1 MINCQRRKS
10 AMTDHSPVF
19 ELFMKIASMDS
30 YIGREGRLAEYLIEK
45 LRGLGAEVARDDSAA
60 QTGSDTGNII
70 ARFRG
75 TDDAA
80 PVILL
85 CSHMD
90 TIGPTEGMTP
100 VVREGCIYSN
110 GETVLGADDKAGIAV
125 ILSAIEQMQ
134 KEGIAHGPL
143 EVVFTVQEEPGLRGA
158 KHLKADLKAEYGYI
172 LDGDGVVGTL
182 INRAPAKMDLD
193 FTVRG
198 RAAHAGICPEQGVN
212 AIVAAASAV
221 ARIQSGRIDS
231 ETTSNFGMFSGGVAR
246 NIVADKAE
254 VGVEVRSADNA
265 KLEREAQTVIEAFR
279 SAAAEFGAELD
290 FTKEY
295 AFKSFHIA
303 EDHPVVVRAQQAAE
317 SVGVKPV
324 LWASGGGLDANVFNE
339 KGLPCIALGIGIE
352 EPHSSKEYIPVAQLE
367 AGVRFLTAVLAVRTD

>member
-1 MINCQRRKS
+1 
-10 AMTDHSPVF
+10 MTDHSPVF

-30 YIGREGRLAEYLIEK
+30 YIGREGRLAEFLTEK
-45 LRGLGAEVARDDSAA
+45 LRGLGAEVECDDSAP
-60 QTGSDTGNII
+60 QTGSDTGNLI

-75 TDDAA
+75 TDATA

-100 VVREGCIYSN
+100 VVREGFIYSN

-125 ILSAIEQMQ
+125 ILSAIEHMQ

-212 AIVAAASAV
+212 AIVAAASAA

-231 ETTSNFGMFSGGVAR
+231 ETTSNFGMFKGGVAR

-265 KLEREAQTVIEAFR
+265 KLEREADKVIEAFR
-279 SAAAEFGAELD
+279 SAAAEFGAELE
-290 FTKEY
+290 FTKDY
-295 AFKSFHIA
+295 AFKSFHVA
-303 EDHPVVVRAQQAAE
+303 EDHPVVVRARKAAE
-317 SVGVKPV
+317 SLGVKPV

-367 AGVRFLTAVLAVRTD
+367 AGVRFLTAVLAARTG